1 MLYRLID
8 DLSFFVNF
16 LNIVH
21 HVFNITIVFMRIFK
35 NPNPL
40 EMTHSINKWLT
51 LHWWI
56 DHYFWFVWHFV
67 QIIIIRELEK
77 GRFVKLTLESHIE
90 IDYLILENIR
100 QWCWIW
106 NYTFHYRIIVIQF
119 DFADDWRKWISQELN
134 YFFWRILIVSYKHM
148 LTFSFFR
155 ASNYQLLR
163 TAISDSNGMNSWELV
178 ILGNHLDNSLGI
190 RNSTV
195 SQKEYLFGIS
205 LNWFMNQQF
214 LKRLIN
220 LSSS

>member
-1 MLYRLID
+1 MLYWFIYNLY
-8 DLSFFVNF
+8 FFVYIF
-16 LNIVH
+16 NIVH
-21 HVFNITIVFMRIFK
+21 HILNTSIILMRIFK
-35 NPNPL
+35 NSNSF

-51 LHWWI
+51 LHWGI

-67 QIIIIRELEK
+67 QIVVIRELEK
-77 GRFVKLTLESHIE
+77 SWFVKLTLESHIE

-100 QWCWIW
+100 QWCWVW

-134 YFFWRILIVSYKHM
+134 YFLGGILIVSNKNM

-155 ASNYQLLR
+155 TSNYQLLR
-163 TAISDSNGMNSWELV
+163 TAISDSNGMNSWKLV

-205 LNWFMNQQF
+205 LN
-214 LKRLIN
+214 
-220 LSSS
+220 